1 MNEIKSFV
9 IYREY
14 FKLINTLKPKSKRD
28 NFLGKLLDYYF
39 KDIEPNFE
47 VDSDEEAVWENIQ
60 KPIKKYKTKALNGLK
75 GGRPKNENK
84 TKNETEIKSKTETEN
99 KTYKESKNKI
109 ESITETETTSND
121 VYVYVNSKCNNLEV
135 NKGVIG
141 GEEETFRICKKVVGR
156 LNELTN
162 SNFKP
167 NSRETMKLIS
177 GRLSEGYTEEDLIEV
192 VEKMVVVWNSR
203 KKGDKDMSIYLRPST
218 LFRPTNFENYLN
230 MKVKKENVIVNDL
243 IDTKGVFDD

>member
-1 MNEIKSFV
+1 MNENNINSFTF
-9 IYREY
+9 YRNYYELLDNLSSKD
-14 FKLINTLKPKSKRD
+14 KLIMLEAIVDYVFKDKEPELKGLNKAIWINIKLPIDKSKSNSKRSQ
-28 NFLGKLLDYYF
+28 K
-39 KDIEPNFE
+39 
-47 VDSDEEAVWENIQ
+47 Q
-60 KPIKKYKTKALNGLK
+60 KPNENQTKTELKLNENQSKTKQK
-75 GGRPKNENK
+75 PNENQTHNQTK
-84 TKNETEIKSKTETEN
+84 TNNI
-99 KTYKESKNKI
+99 
-109 ESITETETTSND
+109 SISLSNLD
-121 VYVYVNSKCNNLEV
+121 ISNLNNLEV

-162 SNFKP
+162 SNFRATSK
-167 NSRETMKLIS
+167 ETVKLIS
-177 GRLSEGYTEEDLIEV
+177 DRLSEGYTEEDLVEV

>member
-1 MNEIKSFV
+1 MNENNINSFTF
-9 IYREY
+9 YRNYYELLDNLSSKD
-14 FKLINTLKPKSKRD
+14 KLIMLEAIVDYVFKDKEPELKGLNKAIWINIKLPIDKSKSNSKRSQ
-28 NFLGKLLDYYF
+28 K
-39 KDIEPNFE
+39 
-47 VDSDEEAVWENIQ
+47 Q
-60 KPIKKYKTKALNGLK
+60 KPNENQSKTKQK
-75 GGRPKNENK
+75 PNENQTHNQTK
-84 TKNETEIKSKTETEN
+84 TNNI
-99 KTYKESKNKI
+99 
-109 ESITETETTSND
+109 SISLSNLD
-121 VYVYVNSKCNNLEV
+121 ISNLNNLEV

-192 VEKMVVVWNSR
+192 VEKMVVVWNSK